1 MISLLGSVGQYGKMV
16 DHIFLYILAITL
28 FFFLLIT
35 VLMVY
40 FSIRYHHTR
49 NPQPTDIEGNTWLEI
64 TWTVV
69 PTLLVLTIFFY
80 ALTGF
85 KFLKKTPEGTMEVK
99 VIARQWSWLFEY
111 PDGIKATELTVPL
124 GKPVKLLLSSQD
136 VIHSFYIPAFRM
148 KQDAVPG
155 MENTLWF
162 QADVAGDYEA
172 FCAEYCGRQH
182 SKMLTT
188 IHVVPEEEFA
198 TWLESQKQAVLAVS
212 PERGKQL
219 YEEKGCIA
227 CHTTD
232 GSPLVGPSWKGIY
245 GSTEKVL
252 TNGKEREITVDDE
265 YIRRSILDPN
275 ADVVVG
281 FPENVMPSMK
291 GQITEEE
298 IQALIEYIKSL
309 R

>member
-1 MISLLGSVGQYGKMV
+1 MIWIGTVGQYGKMV
-16 DHIFLYILAITL
+16 DQIFLYILTITL

-40 FSIRYHHTR
+40 FVIRYHRTR
-49 NPQPTDIEGNTWLEI
+49 NPQPVDIEGNTWLEI

-69 PTLLVLTIFFY
+69 PTLLVLTMFFY

-85 KFLKKTPEGTMEVK
+85 KFLKKAPEGAMEVK

-111 PDGIKATELTVPL
+111 SDGVKTTELTVPL
-124 GKPVKLLLSSQD
+124 NKPVKLLLSSRD

-155 MENTLWF
+155 IETSLWF
-162 QADVAGDYEA
+162 QADEAGDYEA
-172 FCAEYCGRQH
+172 FCAEYCGQQH

-188 IHVVPEEEFA
+188 VHVVPEEQFA
-198 TWLESQKQAVLAVS
+198 SWLESQKQPVLVAVS

-219 YEEKGCIA
+219 YQEKGCIA

-232 GSPLVGPSWKGIY
+232 GSPLVGPTWKGIY
-245 GSTEKVL
+245 GSTVKVF

-265 YIRRSILDPN
+265 YIRKSILNPN
-275 ADVVVG
+275 ADVVAG
-281 FPENVMPSMK
+281 FPENLMPPME
-291 GQITEEE
+291 GQITDEE
-298 IQALIEYIKSL
+298 IQAIIEFIKSL
-309 R
+309 K